1 MKMCLCE
8 SILKTLGPHCA
19 LCLRRTDSRAPHM
32 GAGRQRG
39 ATGFLG
45 RGYAL
50 DTAPRLSFLVDKGR
64 VAGGRAQANAGRQ
77 RLPCLVRNGNFLSG
91 LGGMGLLWGL
101 FHSLFTTPL
110 TPTVTGEVS
119 PQGSLYSCH

>member
-1 MKMCLCE
+1 MCLWE
-8 SILKTLGPHCA
+8 SIPKTLGPHYA
-19 LCLRRTDSRAPHM
+19 LYLRRIDSWAPHI
-32 GAGRQRG
+32 GAGRRGG

-45 RGYAL
+45 RGSAL
-50 DTAPRLSFLVDKGR
+50 GTAPRLSFLVDKGR
-64 VAGGRAQANAGRQ
+64 VAGDRGTGQCGPSVASMSSEKGKLFA
-77 RLPCLVRNGNFLSG
+77 G